1 MNVEDVCPIARVAE
15 LIGDVYVLLIVRDL
29 TGGPRRFGELARSV
43 RANSRTLS
51 HRLRRLEA
59 EGIVRRT
66 AYPEIPPRVEYE
78 LTDKGRGLAPVLEA
92 MRQYGTRWLVAGAP
106 GGVHPG
112 TRERSPWKGSSRSTG
127 SATRRPL

>member
-1 MNVEDVCPIARVAE
+1 MNVEDFCPIARTAE

-29 TGGPRRFGELARSV
+29 AKGPRRFGELARSV

-51 HRLRRLEA
+51 DRLRRLEV

-78 LTDKGRGLAPVLEA
+78 LTEKGRGLVSVLEA
-92 MRQYGTRWLVAGAP
+92 MRQYGTRWLLAGTAGGVGAGAP
-106 GGVHPG
+106 ARGPGEGETGGAPDRG
-112 TRERSPWKGSSRSTG
+112 
-127 SATRRPL
+127 